1 MTRRLAALCLALL
14 LCAAAALPAVSAEVP
29 TPESVLGFKVG
40 EDRKLADWTQIVG
53 YFQKLAEASPRV
65 KVENVGTTTEGNPF
79 LVVTITSEANM
90 ARLEEIRRANLR
102 LADPRTLGEDEARRL
117 IDSGKAIV
125 ALNHGIHSTEVGAS
139 QTSMETAYALATGQ
153 DPDTLDIL
161 DKTVILMLPSHNP
174 DGTQKV
180 VDWYRKSLGTPWEGG
195 QIPFLYHKYTGH
207 DNNRDWYMFTQV
219 ETQLTVKY
227 LYDRWR
233 PQVVHD
239 LHQMGPRTARIFAPP
254 YVDPWEPNVD
264 PALIQAVNAAG
275 TSVAAG
281 LTTEGKKGVVIH
293 ALYDAWS
300 PARAYPHT
308 HGGVRILTECASA
321 RMATPLE
328 VKFGE
333 LEAGI
338 GYDAKQAAWN
348 FPDPWPGGTWRLR
361 DIVDYQVSATRALL
375 EHTARHREYWLRTF
389 YEVNRRAA
397 VRREPYAFIVPGEQ
411 KDPLA
416 TAKLLGVMRTGA
428 VEVYRARAE
437 FKAGDRTYPAG
448 SHVIPM
454 GQPFSAFAKTLLERQ
469 RYPDLRQWPGGPPQ
483 RPYDVTAHTL
493 PLLMGV
499 EVVRAD
505 APFVAALERL
515 DAVPTAR
522 GSIAGG
528 HGRFFALGH
537 KNPEL
542 VALGRLLRAG
552 VPVRWAT
559 AAFLERG
566 FNFRPGTLL
575 VPENARAR
583 LEPMAR
589 ELGFV
594 ATPVNA
600 DPPSLLLR
608 KPRIG
613 VYQSYVPSMD
623 EGWTR
628 FVFEKQLGVDYE
640 TLHDRDVRGGG
651 LRARFDAI
659 VLPDQSRRAMVSGN
673 PAGSLPPEY
682 CGGLGKEG
690 VQSLKSFAEEGGTLV
705 AIDSASDMPIAEF
718 ALPVTNVLAGFGREE
733 RPGADES
740 DQGSKD
746 FYCPGAI
753 LAAQVEGVSTS
764 PLAHGLEAT
773 TPIWFEGSPAFETKT
788 GTVVA
793 RYPPEN
799 PLLSG
804 WLLGD
809 KYLRG
814 KAALVEVPLG
824 TGRVVLFGFR
834 PQYRAQ
840 SWATYI
846 ALLNALY
853 TSAVTPL
860 AP

>member
-1 MTRRLAALCLALL
+1 MTRRLAALCLVLL
-14 LCAAAALPAVSAEVP
+14 LCAAALPAFAAEVP
-29 TPESVLGFKVG
+29 TPGSVLGFRVG

-53 YFQKLAEASPRV
+53 YFKKLSAASPRV
-65 KVENVGTTTEGNPF
+65 RVEDVGPTTEGNPF

-90 ARLEEIRRANLR
+90 ARLEEIRRVNLR
-102 LADPRTLGEDEARRL
+102 LADPRTLTEDEARTL
-117 IDSGKAIV
+117 IDTGKAIV

-139 QTSMETAYALATGQ
+139 QTSMETAYRLATAQ
-153 DPDTLDIL
+153 DPDTLEIL

-180 VDWYRKSLGTPWEGG
+180 VEWYRRSLGTPWEGG

-219 ETQLTVKY
+219 ESQLTVKHV
-227 LYDRWR
+227 YDRWR
-233 PQVVHD
+233 PQIVHD
-239 LHQMGPRTARIFAPP
+239 LHQMGARSARIFAPP
-254 YVDPWEPNVD
+254 YVDPWESNVD
-264 PALIQAVNAAG
+264 PALRAAVNGLGAYISARL
-275 TSVAAG
+275 TS
-281 LTTEGKKGVVIH
+281 EGKKGVVIE
-293 ALYDAWS
+293 AMYDAWS

-321 RMATPLE
+321 KMATPIEL
-328 VKFGE
+328 KFKD

-338 GYDAKQAAWN
+338 GYDAKQATWN

-361 DIVDYQVSATRALL
+361 DIVDYQLSATRALL
-375 EHTARHREYWLRTF
+375 QHAARNRDYWLQTF
-389 YEVNRRAA
+389 YQVNRRAA
-397 VRREPYAFIVPGEQ
+397 ARHEPYAFIVPAEQ

-416 TAKLLGVMRTGA
+416 TSKLLWVMRTGG
-428 VEVYRARAE
+428 VEVHRARAP
-437 FKAGDRTYPAG
+437 FDAAGRAFAAG
-448 SHVIPM
+448 SHVILM
-454 GQPFSAFAKTLLERQ
+454 AQPFSAFAGSLLQRQ

-499 EVVRAD
+499 EVVASE
-505 APFVAALERL
+505 APFVAALEKL
-515 DAVPTAR
+515 EGIAIPP
-522 GSIAGG
+522 GSIERGR
-528 HGRFFALGH
+528 GRFFALGH
-537 KNPEL
+537 RNAEM
-542 VALGRLLRAG
+542 VAVGRLLRAG
-552 VPVRWAT
+552 IPVRWTT
-559 AAFLERG
+559 AAFLDRG
-566 FNFRPGTLL
+566 RNFRPGTLL
-575 VPENARAR
+575 VPENARGR

-594 ATPVNA
+594 ATPVNVQV
-600 DPPSLLLR
+600 PSLFVA
-608 KPRIG
+608 KPRVGI
-613 VYQSYVPSMD
+613 YQSYVPSMD

-640 TLHDRDVRGGG
+640 TLHDKDVRAGG

-659 VLPDQSRRAMVSGN
+659 LLPDQSRRAMVNGN
-673 PAGSLPPEY
+673 PPESLPKEY
-682 CGGLGKEG
+682 TGGLGKEG
-690 VQSLKSFAEEGGTLV
+690 VQALKAFVEQGGTLV
-705 AIDSASDMPIAEF
+705 ALDSASEMPIAEF
-718 ALPVTNVLAGFGREE
+718 PLPVTNVLAAFNRDE
-733 RPGADES
+733 RRGEDEG
-740 DQGSKD
+740 DQGSRE

-753 LAAQVEGVSTS
+753 LAVQVEGVSTS

-773 TPIWFEGSPAFETKT
+773 TPIWFESSPAFEAKS

-793 RYPPEN
+793 RYPPDN

-809 KYLRG
+809 KYLHG

-824 TGRVVLFGFR
+824 MGRVVLFGFR

-840 SWATYI
+840 SWNTYV
-846 ALLNALY
+846 ALLNAIY

-860 AP
+860 AR

>member
-1 MTRRLAALCLALL
+1 MTRRPAALCLALL
-14 LCAAAALPAVSAEVP
+14 LCAAAALPAVSADVP
-29 TPESVLGFKVG
+29 TPESVLGFSVG

-53 YFQKLAEASPRV
+53 YFQKLAAASPRV
-65 KVENVGTTTEGNPF
+65 KVEDVGPTTEGNPF

-102 LADPRTLGEDEARRL
+102 LADPRTLSEDEARGL
-117 IDSGKAIV
+117 IDTGKAIV

-139 QTSMETAYALATGQ
+139 QTSMQTAYALATGQ
-153 DPDTLDIL
+153 DADTLDIL

-180 VDWYRKSLGTPWEGG
+180 VEWYRRSLGTPWEGG

-219 ETQLTVKY
+219 ETQLTVKH

-239 LHQMGPRTARIFAPP
+239 LHQMGARAARIFAPP

-264 PALIQAVNAAG
+264 PALIEAVNGIGSHIGACL
-275 TSVAAG
+275 TSEA
-281 LTTEGKKGVVIH
+281 KKGVVIH
-293 ALYDAWS
+293 ALYDAWT

-321 RMATPLE
+321 KMATPIEVGFKDLE
-328 VKFGE
+328 P
-333 LEAGI
+333 GI
-338 GYDAKQAAWN
+338 GYDARQASWN
-348 FPDPWPGGTWRLR
+348 FPAPWPGGTWRLR
-361 DIVDYQVSATRALL
+361 DIVDYQLSATRAVL
-375 EHTARHREYWLRTF
+375 EHAARNRAYWLRTF

-397 VRREPYAFIVPGEQ
+397 ARSEPYAFIVPAAQ

-416 TAKLLGVMRTGA
+416 TAKLLWVMRTGG
-428 VEVYRARAE
+428 VEVHRVRAE
-437 FKAGDRTYPAG
+437 FKAGDRTYPPD
-448 SHVIPM
+448 SHVILM
-454 GQPFSAFAKTLLERQ
+454 AQPFSAFAKALLERQ

-499 EVVRAD
+499 DVVRAD

-515 DAVPTAR
+515 DAVPIAR
-522 GSIAGG
+522 GSIEGG
-528 HGRFFALGH
+528 RGRFFALGH
-537 KNPEL
+537 KNAEL

-559 AAFLERG
+559 AAFLDRG
-566 FNFRPGTLL
+566 LNFRPGTLL

-583 LEPMAR
+583 LEPMTR

-600 DPPSLLLR
+600 APPSLLLR
-608 KPRIG
+608 KPRVG

-628 FVFEKQLGVDYE
+628 FVFDKQVGVDYE
-640 TLHDRDVRGGG
+640 TLHDKDVRTGG
-651 LRARFDAI
+651 LREHFDAI
-659 VLPDQSRRAMVSGN
+659 VLPDQSRRAMVGGN
-673 PAGSLPPEY
+673 PPGSMPPEY
-682 CGGLGKEG
+682 VGGLGKEG
-690 VQSLKSFAEEGGTLV
+690 VQGLKSFVEEGGTLV
-705 AIDSASDMPIAEF
+705 ALDSASEMPIAEF
-718 ALPVTNVLAGFGREE
+718 ALPVTNVLAGFSREA
-733 RPGADES
+733 RGDEDEG
-740 DQGSKD
+740 DQGSKE

-753 LAAQVEGVSTS
+753 LAAQVEGMSTS

-773 TPIWFEGSPAFETKT
+773 TPIWFEGSPAFDTKA

-814 KAALVEVPLG
+814 KGALVEMPLG

-840 SWATYI
+840 SWATYVP
-846 ALLNALY
+846 LLNALY

-860 AP
+860 AR

>member
-1 MTRRLAALCLALL
+1 MTRRPAAPCLALL
-14 LCAAAALPAVSAEVP
+14 LCAAAALPAVSADVP
-29 TPESVLGFKVG
+29 TPESVLGFSVG

-53 YFQKLAEASPRV
+53 YFQKLAATSPRV
-65 KVENVGTTTEGNPF
+65 KVENVGPTTEGNPF

-102 LADPRTLGEDEARRL
+102 LADPRTLSEEEARRL
-117 IDSGKAIV
+117 IDTGKAIV

-139 QTSMETAYALATGQ
+139 QTSMQTAYALATGQ
-153 DPDTLDIL
+153 DADTLDIL

-180 VDWYRKSLGTPWEGG
+180 VEWYRKSLGTPWEGG
-195 QIPFLYHKYTGH
+195 PIPFLYHKYTGH

-219 ETQLTVKY
+219 ETQLTVKH

-239 LHQMGPRTARIFAPP
+239 LHQMGPRAARIFAPP

-264 PALIQAVNAAG
+264 PALIEAVNGIGSHIGARL
-275 TSVAAG
+275 TS
-281 LTTEGKKGVVIH
+281 EDKKGVVIH
-293 ALYDAWS
+293 ALYDAWT

-321 RMATPLE
+321 KMATPIEVSFKDLE
-328 VKFGE
+328 P
-333 LEAGI
+333 GI
-338 GYDAKQAAWN
+338 GYDAKQASWN

-361 DIVDYQVSATRALL
+361 DIVDYQLSATRAVL
-375 EHTARHREYWLRTF
+375 EHAARNRAYWLRTF

-397 VRREPYAFIVPGEQ
+397 ERREPYAFIVPAAQ

-416 TAKLLGVMRTGA
+416 TSKLLWVMRAGA
-428 VEVYRARAE
+428 VEVHRARAE
-437 FKAGDRTYPAG
+437 FKAGDRTYSAG
-448 SHVIPM
+448 SHVILM
-454 GQPFSAFAKTLLERQ
+454 AQPFSAFAKMLLERQ

-499 EVVRAD
+499 EVVKAD

-515 DAVPTAR
+515 DAVPIVP
-522 GSIAGG
+522 GSIERGR
-528 HGRFFALGH
+528 GRFFALGH
-537 KNPEL
+537 RNAEL

-559 AAFLERG
+559 AAFLDRG
-566 FNFRPGTLL
+566 RNFRPGALL

-583 LEPMAR
+583 LEPMTR

-600 DPPSLLLR
+600 AGPSLLLR
-608 KPRIG
+608 KPRVG

-628 FVFEKQLGVDYE
+628 FVFEKQVGVDYE
-640 TLHDRDVRGGG
+640 TLHDKDVRAGA

-659 VLPDQSRRAMVSGN
+659 VLPDQSRRAMVGGN
-673 PAGSLPPEY
+673 PPGSMPPEY
-682 CGGLGKEG
+682 VGGLGKEG
-690 VQSLKSFAEEGGTLV
+690 VQSLRTFVEQGGTLV
-705 AIDSASDMPIAEF
+705 ALDSASEMPIADF
-718 ALPVTNVLAGFGREE
+718 PLPVTNALAGFNREE
-733 RPGADES
+733 RADEEVGA
-740 DQGSKD
+740 QGSKD

-753 LAAQVEGVSTS
+753 LATEVELVTTS
-764 PLAHGLEAT
+764 PLAHGLEP
-773 TPIWFEGSPAFETKT
+773 TPVWFEGSPAFETKT
-788 GTVVA
+788 GTVLA
-793 RYPPEN
+793 RYPLTN

-814 KAALVEVPLG
+814 KGALVEVPLG

-840 SWATYI
+840 SWATYVP
-846 ALLNALY
+846 LLNALY

-860 AP
+860 TR

>member
-1 MTRRLAALCLALL
+1 MTRRPAALCLALL
-14 LCAAAALPAVSAEVP
+14 LCAAALPAASAEVP
-29 TPESVLGFKVG
+29 TPESVLGFRVG
-40 EDRKLADWTQIVG
+40 EDRRLADWTEIVG
-53 YFQKLAEASPRV
+53 YFQKLAAASPRV
-65 KVENVGTTTEGNPF
+65 KVENVGPTTEGNPF

-102 LADPRTLGEDEARRL
+102 LSDPRVLGDDDARAL
-117 IDSGKAIV
+117 IESGKVVV

-139 QTSMETAYALATGQ
+139 QTSMETAWALATGQ

-161 DKTVILMLPSHNP
+161 DKAVIVMLPSHNP

-195 QIPFLYHKYTGH
+195 PIPFLYHKYTGH

-219 ETQLTVKY
+219 ETQLTVKH

-239 LHQMGPRTARIFAPP
+239 LHQMGARAARIFAPP

-264 PALIQAVNAAG
+264 PALIEAVNGIGAH
-275 TSVAAG
+275 VAAG

-321 RMATPLE
+321 KMATPIE
-328 VKFGE
+328 VRFAE
-333 LEAGI
+333 LEPGI
-338 GYDAKQAAWN
+338 GYDARQATWN

-361 DIVDYQVSATRALL
+361 DIVDYQLSATRALL
-375 EHTARHREYWLRTF
+375 QQAARNRAYWLRTS

-397 VRREPYAFIVPGEQ
+397 TRKQPYAFIVPGEQ

-428 VEVYRARAE
+428 VEVFRARAE
-437 FKAGDRTYPAG
+437 FKADDRTYPPG
-448 SHVIPM
+448 SHVILM
-454 GQPFSAFAKTLLERQ
+454 AQPFSAFAKMLLERQ

-505 APFVAALERL
+505 APFVAALERV
-515 DAVPTAR
+515 DAVPVAR
-522 GSIAGG
+522 GSIEAGR
-528 HGRFFALGH
+528 GRFFALGH
-537 KNPEL
+537 RTPEL

-552 VPVRWAT
+552 VPVRWTT
-559 AAFLERG
+559 AAFLDRG
-566 FNFRPGTLL
+566 RNFRPGTLL

-583 LEPMAR
+583 LEPMTR
-589 ELGFV
+589 ELGFL
-594 ATPVNA
+594 ATPVTA
-600 DPPSLLLR
+600 VTPSLLLR
-608 KPRIG
+608 KPRVG

-628 FVFEKQLGVDYE
+628 FVFEKQLGVDYV
-640 TLHDRDVRGGG
+640 TLHDQDVRAGG
-651 LRARFDAI
+651 LRDRLDAI
-659 VLPDQSRRAMVSGN
+659 VLPDQPRRAMVGGN

-690 VQSLKSFAEEGGTLV
+690 VQGLKSFVEEGGTLV
-705 AIDSASDMPIAEF
+705 ALDSASEMPIADF
-718 ALPVTNVLAGFGREE
+718 SLPVTNVLAAFRAE
-733 RPGADES
+733 RRGEDEG

-764 PLAHGLEAT
+764 PLAHGLDAT
-773 TPIWFEGSPAFETKT
+773 TPIWFENSLAFEARG

-793 RYPPEN
+793 RYPAEN

-809 KYLRG
+809 KYLQG

-824 TGRVVLFGFR
+824 AGRVVLFGFR

-840 SWATYI
+840 SWGTYV

-860 AP
+860 AQ

>member
-1 MTRRLAALCLALL
+1 MTRRPAALCLALL
-14 LCAAAALPAVSAEVP
+14 LCAARARPAVSADVP
-29 TPESVLGFKVG
+29 TPELVLGFKVG

-53 YFQKLAEASPRV
+53 YFQKLAAASPRV
-65 KVENVGTTTEGNPF
+65 KVENVGPTTEGNPF

-102 LADPRTLGEDEARRL
+102 LADPRTLSEDEARRL
-117 IDSGKAIV
+117 IETGKAIV

-139 QTSMETAYALATGQ
+139 QTAMETAYQLATRQ
-153 DPDTLDIL
+153 DADTLDIL
-161 DKTVILMLPSHNP
+161 DKTVILLLPSHNP

-180 VDWYRKSLGTPWEGG
+180 VEWYRKSLGTPWEGG

-239 LHQMGPRTARIFAPP
+239 LHQMGTRAARIFAPP

-264 PALIQAVNAAG
+264 PALIEAVNAIG
-275 TSVAAG
+275 VHIGAG
-281 LTTEGKKGVVIH
+281 LTSEDKKGVVIH
-293 ALYDAWS
+293 ALYDAWT

-321 RMATPLE
+321 RMATPIEVSFKDLE
-328 VKFGE
+328 R
-333 LEAGI
+333 GI
-338 GYDAKQAAWN
+338 GYDAKQASWN

-361 DIVDYQVSATRALL
+361 DIVDYQLSATRALL
-375 EHTARHREYWLRTF
+375 EHAARHREYWLRTF

-397 VRREPYAFIVPGEQ
+397 ARREPYAFIVPAAQ

-416 TAKLLGVMRTGA
+416 TSKLLGVMRTGA
-428 VEVYRARAE
+428 VEIQSARAP
-437 FKAGDRTYPAG
+437 FDAGGRSFPAG
-448 SHVIPM
+448 SHVILM
-454 GQPFSAFAKTLLERQ
+454 AQPFSAFAKMLLERQ

-499 EVVRAD
+499 EVVTAE
-505 APFVAALERL
+505 APFVAALERV
-515 DAVPTAR
+515 DATAALTAP
-522 GSIAGG
+522 GSIERGR
-528 HGRFFALGH
+528 GRFFALGH

-559 AAFLERG
+559 AAFLDRG
-566 FNFRPGTLL
+566 RNFRPGTLL

-594 ATPVNA
+594 ATPVSA
-600 DPPSLLLR
+600 AVPSLLLR
-608 KPRIG
+608 KPRVG

-628 FVFEKQLGVDYE
+628 FVFEKQVGVDYQ
-640 TLHDRDVRGGG
+640 TLHDKDVRAGG
-651 LRARFDAI
+651 LRERFDAI
-659 VLPDQSRRAMVSGN
+659 VLPDQSRRAMVDGN
-673 PAGSLPPEY
+673 PPGSMPPEY
-682 CGGLGKEG
+682 VGGLGKEG
-690 VQSLKSFAEEGGTLV
+690 VQGLKGFVEQGGTLV
-705 AIDSASDMPIAEF
+705 ALDSASEMPIADF
-718 ALPVTNVLAGFGREE
+718 PLAVTNVLAGFNRGE
-733 RPGADES
+733 RADEGER
-740 DQGSKD
+740 GSKD

-753 LAAQVEGVSTS
+753 LEVEVELATTS
-764 PLAHGLEAT
+764 PLAHGLEP
-773 TPIWFEGSPAFETKT
+773 TPVWFEGSPAFETKT
-788 GTVVA
+788 GTVLA
-793 RYPPEN
+793 RYPVRSN
-799 PLLSG
+799 PLMSG

-809 KYLRG
+809 EYLRG
-814 KAALVEVPLG
+814 KGALVELPLG

-840 SWATYI
+840 SWATYV

-853 TSAVTPL
+853 TSAATPL
-860 AP
+860 AQ

>member
-1 MTRRLAALCLALL
+1 MRRPAALCVALL
-14 LCAAAALPAVSAEVP
+14 LGAAAALPAVSADVP
-29 TPESVLGFKVG
+29 TPESVLGFSVG

-53 YFQKLAEASPRV
+53 YFQKLAAASPRV
-65 KVENVGTTTEGNPF
+65 KVENVGPTTEGNPF

-102 LADPRTLGEDEARRL
+102 LADPRTLSEDEALRL
-117 IDSGKAIV
+117 IATGKAIV

-139 QTSMETAYALATGQ
+139 QTSMQTAYALATGQ
-153 DPDTLDIL
+153 DADTLDIL

-180 VDWYRKSLGTPWEGG
+180 VEWYRKSLGTPWEGG
-195 QIPFLYHKYTGH
+195 QVPFLYHKYTGH
-207 DNNRDWYMFTQV
+207 DNNRDWYMFTQI
-219 ETQLTVKY
+219 ETLLTVKHV
-227 LYDRWR
+227 YDRWR
-233 PQVVHD
+233 PQIVHD
-239 LHQMGPRTARIFAPP
+239 LHQMGPRAARIFAPP

-264 PALIQAVNAAG
+264 PALIEAVNGMG
-275 TSVAAG
+275 THIGAC
-281 LTTEGKKGVVIH
+281 LTSEDKKGVVIH
-293 ALYDAWS
+293 ALYDAWT

-321 RMATPLE
+321 KMATPVEVGFKDLE
-328 VKFGE
+328 T
-333 LEAGI
+333 GI
-338 GYDAKQAAWN
+338 GYDAKRASWN
-348 FPDPWPGGTWRLR
+348 FPAPWPGGTWRLR
-361 DIVDYQVSATRALL
+361 DIVDYQLSATRAVL
-375 EHTARHREYWLRTF
+375 EHAARNRAYWLRTF

-397 VRREPYAFIVPGEQ
+397 GRSEPYAFIVPAAQ

-416 TAKLLGVMRTGA
+416 AWKLLGVMRTGA
-428 VEVYRARAE
+428 VEVHRARAP
-437 FKAGDRTYPAG
+437 FDAAGRSFPAG
-448 SHVIPM
+448 SHVILM
-454 GQPFSAFAKTLLERQ
+454 AQPFSAFAKMLLERQ

-499 EVVRAD
+499 EVVKAD
-505 APFVAALERL
+505 APFVAALEKL
-515 DAVPTAR
+515 DAVPIAP
-522 GSIAGG
+522 GSIEPGR
-528 HGRFFALGH
+528 GRFFALDH
-537 KNPEL
+537 KNAEL

-559 AAFLERG
+559 AAFLDRG
-566 FNFRPGTLL
+566 RNFRPGTLL

-594 ATPVNA
+594 ASPVNA
-600 DPPSLLLR
+600 AGPSLLLR
-608 KPRIG
+608 KPRVG

-628 FVFEKQLGVDYE
+628 FVFEKQVGVDYE
-640 TLHDRDVRGGG
+640 TLHDKDVRAGA
-651 LRARFDAI
+651 LRGRFDAI
-659 VLPDQSRRAMVSGN
+659 VLPDQSRRAMVGGN
-673 PAGSLPPEY
+673 PPGSMPPEY
-682 CGGLGKEG
+682 VGGLGKEG
-690 VQSLKSFAEEGGTLV
+690 VQSLKAFVEEGGTLV
-705 AIDSASDMPIAEF
+705 ALDSASEMPIADF
-718 ALPVTNVLAGFGREE
+718 PLPVTDVLAGFNRDE
-733 RPGADES
+733 RGDEAAG
-740 DQGSKD
+740 DQGAKD

-753 LAAQVEGVSTS
+753 LATEVELVAS

-773 TPIWFEGSPAFETKT
+773 PVWFEDSPAFETKT
-788 GTVVA
+788 GTVLA
-793 RYPPEN
+793 RYPLTN

-814 KAALVEVPLG
+814 KAALVEMPLG

-840 SWATYI
+840 SWATYVP
-846 ALLNALY
+846 LLNALY

-860 AP
+860 AR

>member
-1 MTRRLAALCLALL
+1 MTRRPAVLCLALL
-14 LCAAAALPAVSAEVP
+14 LCAAAALPAFAAEVP
-29 TPESVLGFKVG
+29 TPESVLGFRVG

-53 YFQKLAEASPRV
+53 YFKKLSAASPRV
-65 KVENVGTTTEGNPF
+65 RVEDVGPTTEGNPF

-90 ARLEEIRRANLR
+90 ARLEEIRRVNLR
-102 LADPRTLGEDEARRL
+102 LADPRTLTEDEARAL
-117 IDSGKAIV
+117 IDTGKTIV

-139 QTSMETAYALATGQ
+139 QTSMETAYRLATAQ

-180 VDWYRKSLGTPWEGG
+180 VEWYRKSLGTPWEGG

-219 ETQLTVKY
+219 ESQLTVKHI
-227 LYDRWR
+227 YDRWR

-239 LHQMGPRTARIFAPP
+239 LHQMGARSARIFAPP

-264 PALIQAVNAAG
+264 PALRAAVNGLGAYVSG
-275 TSVAAG
+275 RLTS
-281 LTTEGKKGVVIH
+281 EGRKGVVI
-293 ALYDAWS
+293 AAIYDGWT

-321 RMATPLE
+321 KMATPVE
-328 VKFGE
+328 MKFKD

-338 GYDAKQAAWN
+338 GYDAKQATWN

-361 DIVDYQVSATRALL
+361 DIVDYQLSATHALL
-375 EHTARHREYWLRTF
+375 EHAARNRDYWLRTF

-397 VRREPYAFIVPGEQ
+397 ARKEPYAFIVPAEQ

-416 TAKLLGVMRTGA
+416 ASKLLGVMRTGA
-428 VEVYRARAE
+428 VEVHRVRAP
-437 FKAGDRTYPAG
+437 FDVAGRSFAAG
-448 SHVIPM
+448 AHVILM
-454 GQPFSAFAKTLLERQ
+454 AQPFSAFAKSLLERQ
-469 RYPDLRQWPGGPPQ
+469 RYPDLRQWPGGPPL

-499 EVVRAD
+499 DVVTAE
-505 APFVAALERL
+505 APFVAALEKL
-515 DAVPTAR
+515 DAITIPPGGIER
-522 GSIAGG
+522 GR
-528 HGRFFALGH
+528 GRFFAFGH
-537 KNPEL
+537 KNSEL

-559 AAFLERG
+559 AAFLDRG
-566 FNFRPGTLL
+566 RNFRPGTLL

-589 ELGFV
+589 ELGFTAAPV
-594 ATPVNA
+594 TPTG
-600 DPPSLLLR
+600 PSLLIA
-608 KPRIG
+608 KPRVG

-628 FVFEKQLGVDYE
+628 FIFEKQLGVDYE
-640 TLHDRDVRGGG
+640 TLHDKDIRAGG

-659 VLPDQSRRAMVSGN
+659 VLPDQSRRAMVNGN
-673 PAGSLPPEY
+673 PPDLLPKEY
-682 CGGLGKEG
+682 TGGMGKEG
-690 VQSLKSFAEEGGTLV
+690 VQGLKSFVEQGGTLI
-705 AIDSASDMPIAEF
+705 ALDSASDMPIAEF
-718 ALPVTNVLAGFGREE
+718 PLPVTNVLAGFSRDE
-733 RPGADES
+733 RRGED
-740 DQGSKD
+740 DGDTGSRD

-753 LAAQVEGVSTS
+753 LGVQVEGLSTS
-764 PLAHGLEAT
+764 PLAHGLDAT
-773 TPIWFEGSPAFETKT
+773 TPIWFEGSPAFDAKS

-793 RYPPEN
+793 RYPSEN
-799 PLLSG
+799 PLMSG

-809 KYLRG
+809 KYLHGR
-814 KAALVEVPLG
+814 AALVEVPLG
-824 TGRVVLFGFR
+824 MGRVVLFGFR

-840 SWATYI
+840 SWNTYV
-846 ALLNALY
+846 ALLNAIY

-860 AP
+860 AR

>member
-1 MTRRLAALCLALL
+1 MTRRPPVLCLALL
-14 LCAAAALPAVSAEVP
+14 LGAVAALPAVSAEVP

-40 EDRKLADWTQIVG
+40 EDRKLADWTQIVD
-53 YFQKLAEASPRV
+53 YFQKLAAASPRV
-65 KVENVGTTTEGNPF
+65 KVENVGATTEGNPF

-102 LADPRTLGEDEARRL
+102 LADPRTLSEDEARRL
-117 IDSGKAIV
+117 IDNGKAIV

-139 QTSMETAYALATGQ
+139 QTSMETAYALASAQ
-153 DPDTLDIL
+153 DRYTLDIL

-219 ETQLTVKY
+219 ETQLTVKH

-239 LHQMGPRTARIFAPP
+239 LHQMGARTARIFAPP

-264 PALIQAVNAAG
+264 PALIEAVNGIG
-275 TSVAAG
+275 THIGAG

-293 ALYDAWS
+293 ALYDAWT

-321 RMATPLE
+321 KMATPID
-328 VKFGE
+328 VKFKD

-338 GYDAKQAAWN
+338 GYDAKQASWN
-348 FPDPWPGGTWRLR
+348 FPDPWPGGGWRLR
-361 DIVDYQVSATRALL
+361 DIVDYQLSATRALL
-375 EHTARHREYWLRTF
+375 EHAARHRDYWLRTS
-389 YEVNRRAA
+389 YAVNRRGSL
-397 VRREPYAFIVPGEQ
+397 RREPYAFIVPAVQ
-411 KDPLA
+411 RDPLA
-416 TAKLLGVMRTGA
+416 TSKLLWVLRTGA

-448 SHVIPM
+448 SYVILM
-454 GQPFSAFAKTLLERQ
+454 SQPFSAFAKMLLERQ

-499 EVVRAD
+499 EVVTSD
-505 APFVAALERL
+505 APFVAALEKI
-515 DAVPTAR
+515 DAALVAPGR
-522 GSIAGG
+522 IERG

-537 KNPEL
+537 KNAEL

-552 VPVRWAT
+552 VPTRWAT
-559 AAFLERG
+559 AAFLDRG
-566 FNFRPGTLL
+566 QNFRPGTLL

-594 ATPVNA
+594 AAPVNA
-600 DPPSLLLR
+600 DAPSLLLR
-608 KPRIG
+608 KPRVGI
-613 VYQSYVPSMD
+613 YQSYVPSID

-640 TLHDRDVRGGG
+640 TLHDKDVRAGG
-651 LRARFDAI
+651 LRAHFDAI
-659 VLPDQSRRAMVSGN
+659 VLPAQSRRAMVGGN
-673 PAGSLPPEY
+673 PPGAMPPEY
-682 CGGLGKEG
+682 VGGLGKEG
-690 VQSLKSFAEEGGTLV
+690 VQSLKTFVEQGGTLV
-705 AIDSASDMPIAEF
+705 ALDAASEMPITDF
-718 ALPVTNVLAGFGREE
+718 ALPVTNVLAAFHR
-733 RPGADES
+733 DEG

-753 LAAQVEGVSTS
+753 LAVQVEGTSTS
-764 PLAHGLEAT
+764 PLAHGMDAT
-773 TPIWFEGSPAFETKT
+773 TPVWFEGSPAFETKG

-793 RYPPEN
+793 RYPSEN

-804 WLLGD
+804 WLLGE
-809 KYLRG
+809 KYLYG
-814 KAALVEVPLG
+814 KGALVEVPLG

-853 TSAVTPL
+853 TSAATPL